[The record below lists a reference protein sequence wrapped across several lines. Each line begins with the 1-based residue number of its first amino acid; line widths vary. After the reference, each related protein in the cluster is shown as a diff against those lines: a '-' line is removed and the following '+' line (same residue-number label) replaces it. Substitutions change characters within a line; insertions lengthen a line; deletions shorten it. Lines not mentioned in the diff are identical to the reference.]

1 MNRMSKEKKNVK
13 KSNLLVAGAAK
24 VDNLKDK
31 DLKVWAEFF
40 GLKEFDEGT
49 EEVLTE
55 LETRVANLGDV
66 TAITKYL
73 DKIQKEELMHTL
85 KMMTER
91 MSVLEY
97 IVTDKLNVTMEEIQ
111 DYTVKYHKEMEEVK
125 AEMEKIMKES
135 AEEEENG
142 EPSLEIVKDNEEG

>member
-1 MNRMSKEKKNVK
+1 MKRMSKDKENVK
-13 KSNLLVAGAAK
+13 KSKLLVASTAK
-24 VDNLKDK
+24 VDNLKEK
-31 DLKVWAEFF
+31 DLKAWAEFF
-40 GLKEFDEGT
+40 GLKEYDDGT
-49 EEVLTE
+49 EEILTE

-66 TAITKYL
+66 TAIAQYL

-91 MSVLEY
+91 LSVLEY
-97 IVTDKLNVTMEEIQ
+97 IVTDKLDVSVEEIQ
-111 DYTVKYHKEMEEVK
+111 EYTVKYNKEMEEVK

-142 EPSLEIVKDNEEG
+142 EPSLEVVKDNEEG

>member
-1 MNRMSKEKKNVK
+1 MSKEKKNVK
-13 KSNLLVAGAAK
+13 KSNLVVASTAK
-24 VDNLKDK
+24 VDNLKEK

-40 GLKEFDEGT
+40 GLQEFDEGT

-66 TAITKYL
+66 TAIATYL
-73 DKIQKEELMHTL
+73 DKIQREEAMRTL
-85 KMMTER
+85 QMITER

-97 IVTDKLNVTMEEIQ
+97 IVTDKLNVTVEEIQ
-111 DYTVKYHKEMEEVK
+111 DYTIKYHKEMEEVK

-142 EPSLEIVKDNEEG
+142 EPSLEIVNDKEEG

>member
-1 MNRMSKEKKNVK
+1 MSKEKKNVK
-13 KSNLLVAGAAK
+13 NSNLLVAGKAK
-24 VDNLKDK
+24 VDNLQDN

-40 GLKEFDEGT
+40 GLKEFDEDT

-66 TAITKYL
+66 TALAKYL

-91 MSVLEY
+91 MTVLEY
-97 IVTDKLNVTMEEIQ
+97 IVTDKLNVTEEEIQ

-142 EPSLEIVKDNEEG
+142 EPSLEIINDKEEG

>member
-1 MNRMSKEKKNVK
+1 MKRMSKEKKNVK
-13 KSNLLVAGAAK
+13 KSNLVVASTAK
-24 VDNLKDK
+24 VDNLKEK

-40 GLKEFDEGT
+40 GLQEFDEGT

-66 TAITKYL
+66 TAIATYL

-97 IVTDKLNVTMEEIQ
+97 IVTDKLNVTVEEIQ

>member
-1 MNRMSKEKKNVK
+1 MSKDKENVK
-13 KSNLLVAGAAK
+13 KSKLLVASAAK
-24 VDNLKDK
+24 VDNLKEK
-31 DLKVWAEFF
+31 DLKAWAEFF
-40 GLKEFDEGT
+40 GLKEYDDGT
-49 EEVLTE
+49 EEILTE

-66 TAITKYL
+66 TAIAQYL

-91 MSVLEY
+91 LSVLEY
-97 IVTDKLNVTMEEIQ
+97 IVTDKLDVSVEEIQ
-111 DYTVKYHKEMEEVK
+111 EYTVKYNKEMEEVK

-142 EPSLEIVKDNEEG
+142 EPSLEVVKDNEEG

>member
-1 MNRMSKEKKNVK
+1 MSKEKKNVK
-13 KSNLLVAGAAK
+13 KSNLVVASTAK
-24 VDNLKDK
+24 VDNLKEK

-40 GLKEFDEGT
+40 GLQEFDEGT

-66 TAITKYL
+66 TALAKYL

-97 IVTDKLNVTMEEIQ
+97 IVTDKLNVSVEEIQ

-125 AEMEKIMKES
+125 AEMEKIMKAS